1 MRASPTDRVPAPR
14 QLRLRDL
21 VAVGA
26 GGLASRRLRAT
37 LSALGVAIGIA
48 AIVAVLGISESS
60 KADLLA
66 QLDRLGTNLLTV
78 APGQTFAGDNATLPK
93 QAVGMIRR
101 IRPVQQTAAIAT
113 VSDTAV
119 YRSDRIPPE
128 ETGGLSVTAADLRLP
143 EAVGASVAKGSFLNA
158 ATARYPATVLG
169 ATTATQL
176 GIDRIGSQVWLGG
189 RWFTVV
195 GILDPVT
202 LAPDLD
208 QAALVGFPAAEAL
221 LDSDGSPTTIYVR
234 ADPADVTQVQGV
246 LAATANPEHPNEV
259 QVSRPSDALA
269 AQAAAK
275 SALNSLLLGLGAVA
289 LLVGGVGIANVDGD
303 RRAGAAQR
311 DRPAP
316 RARRHPRP
324 RTHPVPGR
332 VAAAGAAGRRRRGGD
347 RRAGHRRLRAA
358 PALAGGGAADRR
370 CRRGRRGAR
379 PWRGRRPVPR
389 GPRRPAVTHRRAPHR
404 VTTTRR
410 RGGLARTACRWAATT
425 GAHGRQRPWAP
436 WSGDGQLRGASG
448 CGG

>member
-1 MRASPTDRVPAPR
+1 MRASPSDRAPANRVPAPR
-14 QLRLRDL
+14 PLRLRDL

-78 APGQTFAGDNATLPK
+78 APGQTFGGEDATLP
-93 QAVGMIRR
+93 QESVGMIRR
-101 IRPVQQTAAIAT
+101 IGPVQQTAAIAR

-128 ETGGLSVTAADLRLP
+128 ETGGLTVAAADLRLP
-143 EAVGASVAKGSFLNA
+143 EAVGATVAKGSFLNA

-169 ATTATQL
+169 ATTAAQL

-202 LAPDLD
+202 LAHELD
-208 QAALVGFPAAEAL
+208 QAALIGFPAAERL
-221 LDSDGSPTTIYVR
+221 LGSDGSPTTIYVR
-234 ADPADVTQVQGV
+234 ADPAYVTDVQGV

-289 LLVGGVGIANVDGD
+289 LLVGGVGIANVMVIGVLERRSEIGL
-303 RRAGAAQR
+303 RRALGATRGHVRTQFLVESLLLALLGGAGGVALGAVVTAAYALHQR
-311 DRPAP
+311 WQVV
-316 RARRHPRP
+316 
-324 RTHPVPGR
+324 VPLT
-332 VAAAGAAGRRRRGGD
+332 GAAGGVG
-347 RRAGHRRLRAA
+347 AA
-358 PALAGGGAADRR
+358 LALGALAGLY
-370 CRRGRRGAR
+370 
-379 PWRGRRPVPR
+379 
-389 GPRRPAVTHRRAPHR
+389 PAVRA
-404 VTTTRR
+404 
-410 RGGLARTACRWAATT
+410 ARLSPTDA
-425 GAHGRQRPWAP
+425 
-436 WSGDGQLRGASG
+436 LRTV
-448 CGG
+448 